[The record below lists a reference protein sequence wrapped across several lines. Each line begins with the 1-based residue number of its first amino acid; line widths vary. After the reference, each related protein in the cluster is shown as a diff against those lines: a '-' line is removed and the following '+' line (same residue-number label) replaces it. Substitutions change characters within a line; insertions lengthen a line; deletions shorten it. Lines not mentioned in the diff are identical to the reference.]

1 MTVYAKCHGPK
12 VDWLTDGRE
21 YEVIEEDGLGFSVL
35 CDGSINRYFLW
46 TDPICCNR
54 WERIERHDTPESVLK
69 SFETRRETTAA
80 IHDDD
85 GVIAIKITDEGGDL
99 SICYG
104 APGNCVYLN
113 RQHLRAI
120 NETVAR
126 HDAANTERPS
136 SPLA

>member
-12 VDWLTDGRE
+12 VSWLTDGKE
-21 YEVIEEDGLGFSVL
+21 YEVRAEDSSEFRI
-35 CDGSINRYFLW
+35 GSYDSDFWWDRWHGPQFA
-46 TDPICCNR
+46 NR
-54 WERIERHDTPESVLK
+54 WERIERDDMPESVLK

-85 GVIAIKITDEGGDL
+85 GVIAIKITDECGDL

-104 APGNCVYLN
+104 APGNCVYMN
-113 RQHLRAI
+113 REHLRAI
-120 NETVAR
+120 NEAVAR

>member
-12 VDWLTDGRE
+12 VPWLTDGKL
-21 YEVIEEDGLGFSVL
+21 YEVLHSHDGGFHIAGDTGETASPEWE
-35 CDGSINRYFLW
+35 GSRFAH
-46 TDPICCNR
+46 R
-54 WERIERHDTPESVLK
+54 WERIERDDRPESVLK

-85 GVIAIKITDEGGDL
+85 GVIAIKITDESGDL

-113 RQHLRAI
+113 REHLRAI
-120 NETVAR
+120 NEAVAR
-126 HDAANTERPS
+126 HDAANGG
-136 SPLA
+136 A

>member
-1 MTVYAKCHGPK
+1 MTVYAKCHGPGVGRF
-12 VDWLTDGRE
+12 VDGAE
-21 YEVIEEDGLGFSVL
+21 YEVVGEFCGCFDILDGDTLVRDTWL
-35 CDGSINRYFLW
+35 TPMNAD
-46 TDPICCNR
+46 R
-54 WERIERHDTPESVLK
+54 WERIERADTPESVLK

-104 APGNCVYLN
+104 APGNCVYMN
-113 RQHLRAI
+113 REHLRAI